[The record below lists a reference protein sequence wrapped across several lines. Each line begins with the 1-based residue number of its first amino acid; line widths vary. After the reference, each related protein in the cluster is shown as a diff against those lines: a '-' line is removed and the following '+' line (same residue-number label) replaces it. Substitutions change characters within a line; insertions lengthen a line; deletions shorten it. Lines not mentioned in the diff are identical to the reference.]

1 MKNIKTVITEI
12 SNTTSISQKEVKTV
26 IDELIKN
33 IKETAK
39 SGEKFI
45 IHGFGIFEPRE
56 SKEKTIKSIKTNEY
70 ITVSASKN
78 LKFKMSKTLKDEL
91 NDK

>member
-1 MKNIKTVITEI
+1 MKNIKTVIAEI
-12 SNTTSISQKEVKTV
+12 SSTTSISQKEVKIV

-33 IKETAK
+33 IKETTK

-56 SKEKTIKSIKTNEY
+56 NKEKTIKSIKTNEY
-70 ITVSASKN
+70 VTVPASKN

-91 NDK
+91 NDR